1 MRSQFIP
8 AARQRLLLC
17 AGALAVYASPAFS
30 QAQTVDPENQVT
42 NADGSD
48 ISEEN
53 TIVVTGSRISRPD
66 IEAAVPVVA
75 IGAETIQADAAQ
87 NISDILN
94 ELPQVGIGSTRTN
107 TNFLT
112 SGTGIAT
119 VNLRGLGNSRT
130 LTLVN
135 GRRYIGGFAGDSAV
149 DLNNIPTDL
158 IERVEVVTG
167 GSSAVYGS
175 DAVAGVVNFIMKSQ
189 FDGFQLRGQASVT
202 EAGDNPR
209 QFISA
214 TAGTTFGAD
223 DAGNVMLNYSYD
235 RDEGLRS
242 RNRDI
247 SDQDCSGVICG
258 PAAYSSFAPQ
268 GQFQL
273 VSAGGAARPILPGGR
288 STFSFNPDN
297 SVAIIPNLGAV
308 GFGFNRNAE
317 RYISVPLERHLGT
330 VIANYDITSGVEAF
344 LEGTYSRVTS
354 NSRLEPF
361 ALDILGDIY
370 FRDIDPFGIPI
381 TNPFIPA
388 PIAAAIAAANSD
400 ANPNNDV
407 DAINGR
413 RRQNDVFDRSN
424 QVKRET
430 WRIAAGLRG
439 DIGRFNWETSLVYGH
454 LNDFN
459 ASEDIDNNRYRNA
472 LNAVRVGPG
481 NVLGVDIVCSDP
493 AARAEGC
500 IPINLFGFNTADP
513 RAAAYVKAVV
523 PKSEEVTNEQYV
535 ATASIAGPIFTLPA
549 GDVGIAFGV
558 EYRYESTF
566 NDLDILTNTG
576 GNSGNVIPDL
586 QGSFD
591 VYEVFGEVNIPL
603 LADRPFFDYFGLIG
617 AARYSQYSTIG
628 GVFSWNAGA
637 EWAPIPDLR
646 FRGVY
651 AVANRAPNISELFSA
666 PSETFASVTDPC
678 DGTTATNDLG
688 GLGAECRAIPGVAAA
703 IAADGTFNY
712 TLADLQGI
720 NGFVGGNTNLQEE
733 TAKTFTVGAV
743 FTPRFLPG
751 LSLTVDYYD
760 IKIDD
765 AIATLGRNNSI
776 QRCLE
781 TGLAVFCD
789 NVIRD
794 AQTGFIET
802 VNGQLINVAAFESR
816 GVDVGV
822 RYSTRVGLA
831 TDDRFQLTGNYTY
844 LIDTKTQTD
853 PAEEAVD
860 SAGTFGRTFSTH
872 SFTLRGTYTVDNVG
886 FSWQTNFLSGGP
898 YIRDFVNANPAVV
911 ALNDI
916 PDYATHDA
924 QIRFDPSEN
933 FSFFFNVDNVFDK
946 KPYYLPGAQFGTPTG
961 LETSADFDL
970 FGRRY
975 TAGARFRF

>member
-175 DAVAGVVNFIMKSQ
+175 DAVAGVVNFIMKSK

-330 VIANYDITSGVEAF
+330 IIANYDITSGVEAF

-549 GDVGIAFGV
+549 GDVGIALGV

-603 LADRPFFDYFGLIG
+603 LADRPFFDYLGLIG

-637 EWAPIPDLR
+637 EWSPMPDLR